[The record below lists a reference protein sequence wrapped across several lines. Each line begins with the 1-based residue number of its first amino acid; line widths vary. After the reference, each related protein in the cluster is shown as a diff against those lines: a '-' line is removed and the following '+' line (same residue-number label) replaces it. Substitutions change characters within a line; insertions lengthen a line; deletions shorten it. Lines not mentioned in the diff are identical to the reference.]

1 MAVGGRCQRF
11 TQMEGMYMRQIVLV
25 KHAAPVVVPGKS
37 ADRWPLSAA
46 GRESAKALAGE
57 LKMFGATQVISSIEP
72 KASETGQLIAAELA
86 LAAQMHEGLHEHER
100 RTVPHLRTS
109 DFLSLM
115 AQVFKR
121 RDEVVLGEESANAA
135 LLRFRSA
142 LEATC
147 AGHPEENLI
156 IVTHG
161 TVIALFLASISQEDG
176 YRIWREMGLPS
187 YAVVE
192 TSPWRMLQV
201 VARTAQG
208 R

>member
-1 MAVGGRCQRF
+1 
-11 TQMEGMYMRQIVLV
+11 MRRIILV

-37 ADRWPLSAA
+37 ADQWPLAAA
-46 GRESAKALAGE
+46 GREAAAALAGD
-57 LKMFGATQVISSIEP
+57 LKGFHAVCVIHSVEP
-72 KASETGQLIAAELA
+72 KAVETGQLIAAGLGIKA
-86 LAAQMHEGLHEHER
+86 MAQEALHEHER

-121 RDEVVLGEESANAA
+121 KDEVVLGEESAGAA

-142 LEATC
+142 VEAVC
-147 AGHPEENLI
+147 VAYPEGNLI

-161 TVIALFLASISQEDG
+161 TVIALFLESISQEDG
-176 YRIWREMGLPS
+176 YRIWRDMGLPS

-192 TSPWRMLQV
+192 EGEGPQWRMV
-201 VARTAQG
+201 EMVARARVGQG